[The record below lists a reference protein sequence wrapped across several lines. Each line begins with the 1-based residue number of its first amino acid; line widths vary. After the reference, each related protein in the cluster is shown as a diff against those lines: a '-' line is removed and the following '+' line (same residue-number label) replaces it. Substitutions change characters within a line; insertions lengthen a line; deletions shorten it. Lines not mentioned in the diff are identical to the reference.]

1 MQPQRSWPIRYAVT
15 LHPGTGADAV
25 SYTVLTWLYKDKAV
39 ALAVQAFSR
48 EHEGVAIYDV
58 DVQEVGPAGR
68 TDDGLVDVGADVH
81 DRREF

>member
-1 MQPQRSWPIRYAVT
+1 
-15 LHPGTGADAV
+15 
-25 SYTVLTWLYKDKAV
+25 
-39 ALAVQAFSR
+39 
-48 EHEGVAIYDV
+48 V